1 MKLCP
6 KCTEKYET
14 GKFCPNCGTELVEE
28 TKGLYCSCGNKIEP
42 NMKFCPECGAKVNGN
57 VSTKENNSKA
67 HEYLQIGLN
76 DNDCEKAFSYC
87 KKALEI
93 DNRENIFSTEE
104 KCKLFIEIAIYYESG
119 LAGEEDPKKAF
130 EFYNKAS
137 ELGSSDA
144 KVNIAMC
151 YRDGIGVSK
160 NESKAFKYF
169 ESAAKLE
176 NSSGYYW
183 LGHCYLEGS
192 GTVKNPEKAFES
204 FKFAAKLGENY
215 AYYWLGLCYENGFG
229 CVENPE
235 KAFDSFK
242 NAYDSDE
249 EPDADTKFELGYCYI
264 CGYGCNE
271 DIEKGLELINEAAEE
286 DCEEAQEFLT
296 ELKDSDDANE
306 ITNSLANFGK
316 KTLKMTL
323 DAAGPIIAASA
334 INALKSLMGNQKK

>member
-6 KCTEKYET
+6 KCNEKYEI
-14 GKFCPNCGTELVEE
+14 GKFCPNCGTELIEE
-28 TKGLYCSCGNKIEP
+28 IKTIYCSCGAKLEP
-42 NMKFCPECGAKVNGN
+42 NMKFCPECGAKVNGY
-57 VSTKENNSKA
+57 VSTNENNSKA
-67 HEYLQIGLN
+67 YEYLQIGLN
-76 DNDCEKAFSYC
+76 DDDCKKAFSNC
-87 KKALEI
+87 IKALEI

-119 LAGEEDPKKAF
+119 LAGEENLEKAF
-130 EFYNKAS
+130 EFYTKAS
-137 ELGSSDA
+137 ALG
-144 KVNIAMC
+144 NTYAMVQLGLC
-151 YRDGIGVSK
+151 YRDGSGVSK
-160 NESKAFKYF
+160 NEAKAFKYF
-169 ESAAKLE
+169 ETAAKQG
-176 NSSGYYW
+176 NSSAYCL
-183 LGHCYLEGS
+183 LGHCYLT
-192 GTVKNPEKAFES
+192 GTGITKNEEKAFKC
-204 FKFAAKLGENY
+204 FKSSADLGDS
-215 AYYWLGLCYENGFG
+215 AGYYWLGLCYENECG
-229 CVENPE
+229 CKENPE

-271 DIEKGLELINEAAEE
+271 DIENGLELINEAAEE